1 MKKIFGAAVLAVA
14 AFMAFSLE
22 QAQAAY
28 CGACSYT
35 CCRPCATEFTTQCN
49 VVMKTCRKVVCE
61 NQQVTCYRTEVERV
75 PVTRQCTFT
84 KYVPERQARQVTYT
98 VNRMVWENCQKTV
111 NRTVRRVVWENVQ
124 KQVPYTVMVPV
135 TEQKTRTYTVNR
147 TVWTEVPQ
155 QITYTKMV
163 PVTEQKTRT
172 YTVNRMVYEQRQKE
186 VPYTVMVPVTE
197 QKTRTYTVNRR
208 VWTEEI
214 GHTSCRER
222 V

>member
-49 VVMKTCRKVVCE
+49 VVMKTCRKIVCE
-61 NQQVTCYRTEVERV
+61 NQQVTCYRTQVERV

-98 VNRMVWENCQKTV
+98 VNKMVWENCQKTV
-111 NRTVRRVVWENVQ
+111 NRTVRRTVWENVQ

-135 TEQKTRTYTVNR
+135 TEQKTTIRKARASSASRIPARISFPHGAGNS
-147 TVWTEVPQ
+147 P
-155 QITYTKMV
+155 IT
-163 PVTEQKTRT
+163 
-172 YTVNRMVYEQRQKE
+172 
-186 VPYTVMVPVTE
+186 
-197 QKTRTYTVNRR
+197 
-208 VWTEEI
+208 
-214 GHTSCRER
+214 
-222 V
+222 